1 MNSLGIQ
8 KSPDNTR
15 VIVAMSGGVDSSV
28 TAALLHEEG
37 YDVVGIT
44 LQLYDYGNTS
54 ENSRSCCAGQDV
66 YDAKRVAD
74 RLNIPHYVLD
84 YEETFKND
92 VIDSFA
98 ESYVKGETPI
108 PCVTCNQTVKFRDL
122 LKTAQDIGGDVI
134 ATGHYIRLVNSTK
147 GQELHRA
154 VDTSR
159 DQSYFLFAT
168 TKSQLNLLRFPLG
181 SMAKN
186 EVRSLARRYELINAE
201 KPDSQD
207 ICFVPYGNYSSVI
220 ERLKPG
226 ASEPGEIVDLE
237 GKVLG
242 YHNGIIHYTIGQ
254 RKGLGIG
261 GRSGG
266 GEDGKPL
273 YVIKL
278 DPENKKVIVG
288 NRSDLSVRK
297 IPVKGINWL
306 GEGDKA
312 PSDGIKISVKVRST
326 QDPVLA
332 TLFGCGDGK
341 GTLEFFEPEYGVAP
355 GQAAVFY
362 TDTRLLGGGWISR

>member
-1 MNSLGIQ
+1 MNSLGLH
-8 KSPDNTR
+8 KSPENTR

-44 LQLYDYGNTS
+44 LQLYDYGKS
-54 ENSRSCCAGQDV
+54 SLNSRSCCAGQDV
-66 YDAKRVAD
+66 YDAKHVAD

-84 YEETFKND
+84 YEETFKKD
-92 VIDSFA
+92 VIDNFV

-122 LKTAQDIGGDVI
+122 LQTAREIGGDVI
-134 ATGHYIRLVNSTK
+134 ATGHYIRLVNRTQ

-154 VDTSR
+154 VDASR

-168 TKSQLNLLRFPLG
+168 TKSQLNFLRFPLG
-181 SMAKN
+181 GLAKN
-186 EVRSLARRYELINAE
+186 EVRSLAKRYDLINAE

-207 ICFVPYGNYSSVI
+207 ICFVPQGNYSSVI

-242 YHNGIIHYTIGQ
+242 RHKGIINYTIGQ

-261 GRSGG
+261 GRSGDS
-266 GEDGKPL
+266 EDGKPL

-278 DPENKKVIVG
+278 DPENNKVIVG
-288 NRSDLSVRK
+288 NRSDLSVR
-297 IPVKGINWL
+297 
-306 GEGDKA
+306 
-312 PSDGIKISVKVRST
+312 
-326 QDPVLA
+326 
-332 TLFGCGDGK
+332 
-341 GTLEFFEPEYGVAP
+341 
-355 GQAAVFY
+355 
-362 TDTRLLGGGWISR
+362 